1 MNLAA
6 DVATIQHIAHAWDA
20 TSNGVTLATRGR
32 NCAGNATDHDMNST
46 IVVSSSRDVGVLEA
60 MADLSDD
67 IENCMRCTATEH
79 ASTQESHSTATE
91 HASSYALTQSQHFC
105 AANLLQNCVAAKK
118 MQALAPLQCNQM
130 NCYRAFSRKQH
141 RLPATQ
147 FCYIASL
154 SYLLTMSQQLCYRAD
169 FTAPA
174 SSA

>member
-1 MNLAA
+1 M
-6 DVATIQHIAHAWDA
+6 ATIQHIAHAWDA

-46 IVVSSSRDVGVLEA
+46 IVASSSRDVGVLEA

-67 IENCMRCTATEH
+67 IENCMPCTATEH

-91 HASSYALTQSQHFC
+91 HAARYALTES
-105 AANLLQNCVAAKK
+105 LQNCVAAKK
-118 MQALAPLQCNQM
+118 MQALAPLLCNQM

-147 FCYIASL
+147 FCDVASL

-174 SSA
+174 M